1 MSMKKILVVD
11 DEPFLV
17 KALQIRLEH
26 EGYEVIS
33 AYDGLEGLNKAREE
47 KPDLIILDVMM
58 PKKNGYQVCQ
68 ELKSDDQYKY
78 IPIIMLTAKG
88 QKTEKEWGER
98 TGADVYITKPFEDK
112 ELLAE
117 IKKLLKG
124 E

>member
-1 MSMKKILVVD
+1 MSKKKILVVD

-17 KALQIRLEH
+17 MALKIRLEMV
-26 EGYEVIS
+26 GYEVIT

-47 KPDLIILDVMM
+47 EPDLILLDVML

-68 ELKSDDQYKY
+68 LLKFDEQYKH

-88 QKTEKEWGER
+88 QKTDKEWGEK
-98 TGADVYITKPFEDK
+98 TGADVYMTKPFEDAELLAKIK
-112 ELLAE
+112 ELL
-117 IKKLLKG
+117 G